1 MTGFHGKGKRTA
13 YFEGWY
19 LRHQSQGETVAFI
32 PAFHIDPKGQASASL
47 QIITEDGPFH
57 LDFPAHAFSAKR
69 ERFLVRVGN
78 CVFSEEGCQLDVN
91 QEHCALSGRLSY
103 GPLTPLSKDI
113 MGPFRFVPLMECRH
127 SVFSLS
133 HRVDGEITLNGKK
146 TVFGNGIGYMEGD
159 RGRSFPSRYL
169 WTQCGWEK
177 NCLMLSVA
185 HIPFAGG
192 GFTGCIGVVYVNGI
206 QRRVATYLGAKII
219 QIGDETAVVKQG
231 KLTLTAKLLQ
241 GQPHALRAPASGGMT
256 RLIRESASCRVAY
269 RCTIGKETLLDFV
282 SDRASF
288 EGNWGVP
295 PASKA

>member
-19 LRHQSQGETVAFI
+19 LKHQSQGETVAFI

-133 HRVDGEITLNGKK
+133 HRVEGEITLNGKK
-146 TVFGNGIGYMEGD
+146 TVFGNGTGYMEGD
-159 RGRSFPSRYL
+159 RGRSFPAAIFGPNADGKRTASCCRWRIFPL
-169 WTQCGWEK
+169 PEAALQAASEWSMSTESSAASPPTWGE
-177 NCLMLSVA
+177 N
-185 HIPFAGG
+185 H
-192 GFTGCIGVVYVNGI
+192 TN
-206 QRRVATYLGAKII
+206 
-219 QIGDETAVVKQG
+219 GDETAVVKQG